1 MQGFFFLFA
10 RENVCVDEAARK
22 PFGGR
27 LKSGNFSRLN
37 KSSLWG
43 TVFPGAIRMR
53 TQTSLHYVTTALEIP
68 ALGEKPPRPPAEA
81 PLACSDAFLSAL
93 SPSLFIPL
101 ILFSTP
107 LLAFNPTLPLSF
119 LFDAIRPLKLLRLS
133 PPFGAHS
140 LPSAVPCHTF
150 FQSSSMK
157 ALVGPGSL

>member
-1 MQGFFFLFA
+1 MKI
-10 RENVCVDEAARK
+10 CVWMRK

-68 ALGEKPPRPPAEA
+68 VLGEKPPRPPAEA

-107 LLAFNPTLPLSF
+107 LLAFNPALPLSF
-119 LFDAIRPLKLLRLS
+119 LFDAIRPL
-133 PPFGAHS
+133 
-140 LPSAVPCHTF
+140 
-150 FQSSSMK
+150 
-157 ALVGPGSL
+157 

>member
-1 MQGFFFLFA
+1 MCA
-10 RENVCVDEAARK
+10 DEAARK

-27 LKSGNFSRLN
+27 QKSGNFSRLN

-119 LFDAIRPLKLLRLS
+119 LFDAIRPLKLLRL
-133 PPFGAHS
+133 PPPVRRSFPPVRRALPHIFPIILHEGPCRTWKPLIHHFG
-140 LPSAVPCHTF
+140 LWV
-150 FQSSSMK
+150 
-157 ALVGPGSL
+157 